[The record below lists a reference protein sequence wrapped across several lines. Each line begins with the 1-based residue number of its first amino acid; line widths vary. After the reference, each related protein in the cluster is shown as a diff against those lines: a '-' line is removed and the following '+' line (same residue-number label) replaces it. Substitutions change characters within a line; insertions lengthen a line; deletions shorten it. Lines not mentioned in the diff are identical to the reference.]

1 MKGCQLDVLKINI
14 FFMKKLILLLIF
26 TTFTFSCSHSDN
38 SNDNSNSSA
47 SNCATINPPTWIQ
60 GTWIKQNP
68 PIGSYTGYKFT
79 SDDVIDIFSQ
89 SSSNSRK
96 YQLDFYCTS
105 NVHYTVTEN
114 TTPTSYFLEINWSG
128 VATYNFTKISDTM
141 IELVNDNDPLH
152 ASYYVKQ

>member
-1 MKGCQLDVLKINI
+1 
-14 FFMKKLILLLIF
+14 MKKIILLLAFVSIL
-26 TTFTFSCSHSDN
+26 FSCSNGGNAST
-38 SNDNSNSSA
+38 SN
-47 SNCATINPPTWIQ
+47 NCQTLHPPTWIQ
-60 GTWIKQNP
+60 GTWIKQSS

-105 NVHYTVTEN
+105 NVNYTVTEN

-128 VATYNFTKISDTM
+128 IATYNFAKISATT
-141 IELVNDNDPLH
+141 IELVNDNDPVN
-152 ASYYVKQ
+152 ASYYIKQ